1 MTAALHSLHRLRP
14 LCRLRPLVAFALFVA
29 SALAGRL
36 VSHTGDEVLFGG
48 SKHEVRGVGLRVGTA
63 GSPIEAGGSAR
74 EGPAVEWPLVRP
86 PQDQKMDTVRRV
98 ASADVLGTMQD
109 LIIAEEPEALQTL
122 AEERDDIDDE
132 GDSDASCTARR
143 FHDGELPR
151 THALL
156 VAFLPGSFPSHPAR
170 PTHSEMKGG
179 VNQGSGFD
187 VVVAAAAAAAEGMR
201 RCLKWS
207 MKDQVA
213 NVHRQRGRR
222 RGVRAVGWP
231 RDPTQVEMRGKR
243 KPRGAS
249 RGSTWTIVRMTQD
262 QGLVAESGWGLATRP
277 TQAGWAGSESWYEE
291 PALDVSGLASSVTP
305 NASSG
310 LPSTAST
317 N

>member
-132 GDSDASCTARR
+132 GDSDASWVTQ
-143 FHDGELPR
+143 
-151 THALL
+151 
-156 VAFLPGSFPSHPAR
+156 
-170 PTHSEMKGG
+170 GG

-213 NVHRQRGRR
+213 NVHRHAWRRR

-243 KPRGAS
+243 KPRRRQSGEIKDWWQSLDGA
-249 RGSTWTIVRMTQD
+249 WPHD
-262 QGLVAESGWGLATRP
+262 P

-291 PALDVSGLASSVTP
+291 PALELSLDSHSSVSA
-305 NASSG
+305 NASRRG
-310 LPSTAST
+310 WPSTAST